1 MIYSIADYGLITIS
15 YTFTKMLFASNDC
28 FSSFEVY
35 AARMIVQLLCS
46 QIHMYFVNKNKAN
59 LSKEDQAKISL
70 RSLTRWQIFLIILRV
85 ILSFPSW
92 LLVYYSLRTI
102 PVGVVQTI
110 LNFTP
115 FFVIIISYVALKES
129 IHKIEIV
136 NMIISFSASVLIIS
150 TSHKESVK
158 KQDDINGDQTEYFLG
173 IISSIV
179 ATLFQASV
187 YVIVRALKDVHSS
200 IVGTA

>member
-1 MIYSIADYGLITIS
+1 M
-15 YTFTKMLFASNDC
+15 
-28 FSSFEVY
+28 
-35 AARMIVQLLCS
+35 
-46 QIHMYFVNKNKAN
+46 
-59 LSKEDQAKISL
+59 
-70 RSLTRWQIFLIILRV
+70 
-85 ILSFPSW
+85 
-92 LLVYYSLRTI
+92 YYSLRTI

-115 FFVIIISYVALKES
+115 FFVVIISYVALKES
-129 IHKIEIV
+129 IHKIEIF
-136 NMIISFSASVLIIS
+136 NMIISFAASVLIIS
-150 TSHKESVK
+150 TSHKESVN
-158 KQDDINGDQTEYFLG
+158 KQDDKNGDQTEYIMG

>member
-1 MIYSIADYGLITIS
+1 MVYSIADYGLITIS

-35 AARMIVQLLCS
+35 AARMIVQLMCS
-46 QIHMYFVNKNKAN
+46 QIHMYFLNKSKAN
-59 LSKEDQAKISL
+59 LSKEDQAKISF

-92 LLVYYSLRTI
+92 LLVYYSLRII

-115 FFVIIISYVALKES
+115 FFVVIISYVALKES

-150 TSHKESVK
+150 TSHKEPVK
-158 KQDDINGDQTEYFLG
+158 KQDDNGDQTEYLLG